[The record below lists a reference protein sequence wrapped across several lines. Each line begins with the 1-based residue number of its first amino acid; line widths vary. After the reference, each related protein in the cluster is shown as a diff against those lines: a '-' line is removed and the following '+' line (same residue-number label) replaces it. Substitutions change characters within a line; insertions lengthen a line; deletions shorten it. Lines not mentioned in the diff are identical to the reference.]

1 MKPAKKAPERSFEPS
16 LCVIK
21 ESPECWLIREAFIKK
36 DVWVS
41 DLHSLYCPSS
51 KKAKQV
57 FKRFQQFR
65 HTGYSPHMFKTGD
78 VSLSELA
85 CKEK

>member
-16 LCVIK
+16 LYVIK

-36 DVWVS
+36 DGWVS

-51 KKAKQV
+51 KKDTG
-57 FKRFQQFR
+57 FQ
-65 HTGYSPHMFKTGD
+65 K
-78 VSLSELA
+78 VSA
-85 CKEK
+85 IQTHWV